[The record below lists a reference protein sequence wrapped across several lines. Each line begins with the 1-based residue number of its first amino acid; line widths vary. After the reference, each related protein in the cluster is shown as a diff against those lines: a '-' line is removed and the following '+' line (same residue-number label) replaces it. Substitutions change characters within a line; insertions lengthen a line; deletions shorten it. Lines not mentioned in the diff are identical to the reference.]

1 MTHEI
6 IIPDKS
12 STHKKLSNPDLFAVA
27 KDEIDKWDKISRK
40 LRVLFHKD
48 SITSQFNSYEDFA
61 EFNWKEYMKKQRQGE
76 RLQFIPWGTHSPLP
90 LTWKRSWSETH
101 SGVIQELLGRKNSKT
116 TEIYTHV
123 GMKDLRKI
131 KNPLDTMVKSEKDI
145 RFHSYCK
152 NQTKS
157 EFPIFPNN

>member
-1 MTHEI
+1 MI
-6 IIPDKS
+6 
-12 STHKKLSNPDLFAVA
+12 
-27 KDEIDKWDKISRK
+27 
-40 LRVLFHKD
+40 
-48 SITSQFNSYEDFA
+48 
-61 EFNWKEYMKKQRQGE
+61 
-76 RLQFIPWGTHSPLP
+76 
-90 LTWKRSWSETH
+90 H

-131 KNPLDTMVKSEKDI
+131 KKNPLDTMVKSEKDR
-145 RFHSYCK
+145 RFHIHCQ